1 MKTSSLLAALVLM
14 LAAAGAQAVPTAFTY
29 QGYLQDAGNPANGTY
44 DLRFT
49 LQSVD
54 AMLGTQ
60 IVGTPQLK
68 DDVAVN
74 QGVFSVALDF
84 GTTLSNPDY
93 TLKIEVRP
101 GASTGAFTLLS
112 PDTALTATPQAFF
125 ADASAFAVSVGP
137 NSVGSPQIIDG
148 NVLRSKIAGQAVSI
162 TEIDASTVQA
172 RVAATCAAGSSIRVI
187 DQSGAVTC
195 EADDVGTG
203 TISAVT
209 AGTGLTGGG
218 SSGAVSLAIAPG
230 GVGSTQVDSTQVQLR
245 VSGSCAAGSSIRT
258 IAADGTVS
266 CELDDV
272 GSGWSLTGNS
282 GLGSGNFLGSTDQS
296 SVVLRAGNLVAFTIV
311 PVNSSTFAP
320 NIVAGHASNSI
331 GSGQNGQVIAG
342 GGSSFTNCGQA
353 GNGPCSNRI
362 SASRG
367 TIGGGEGNEV
377 VGSEGVIAGGASNRA
392 NQDATVAGG
401 NRNQATGAYSSVA
414 GGFANTASGFHSGAL
429 GGSSNTAASNFA
441 TAVGGTLNCAGGAYS
456 VALGN
461 RAKVRAATG
470 TVDTTCTS
478 TSGDADGDNGSFAFA
493 DSQAA
498 DFVSSGPNQFLVRA
512 DGGVLFNTN
521 ALPFSGDD
529 VVIGARTATGDAD
542 ADLRWRSRSGRSGV
556 VYLSDST
563 GGFFW
568 NAPNLVSGNAFLTT
582 SNGASLSNGG
592 TWTNASSR
600 LLKTGFADIDP
611 GEVLRRL
618 LSLPISTWN
627 YVHSEEGRHL
637 GPMAE
642 DFKAAF
648 GLAGDGRSIATV
660 DADGVALAAIQ
671 GLNAKLEK
679 ALEATRR
686 ENQEL
691 KQRLE
696 RLEALLAR

>member
-1 MKTSSLLAALVLM
+1 MKMSSLLAALGLL
-14 LAAAGAQAVPTAFTY
+14 LASAGAQAVPTAFTY
-29 QGYLQDAGNPANGTY
+29 QGFLQDAGNPANGSY

-49 LQSVD
+49 LQSFD

-60 IVGTPQLK
+60 VVGTPQAK
-68 DDVAVN
+68 DDVAVS

-84 GTTLSNPDY
+84 GAAPSNANY

-101 GASTGAFTLLS
+101 GASTGAYTLLA
-112 PDTALTATPQAFF
+112 PDTAITATPQAFY

-148 NVLRSKIAGQAVSI
+148 NVVRSKIAGQAVSV

-172 RVAATCAAGSSIRVI
+172 RVAATCAAGSSIRAI

-195 EADDVGTG
+195 ETDDTGAG
-203 TISAVT
+203 TITGVT
-209 AGTGLTGGG
+209 AGTGLSGGG
-218 SSGAVSLAIAPG
+218 SSGAVSLAIAAG
-230 GVGSTQVDSTQVQLR
+230 GVGSTQVNSAQVQLR
-245 VSGSCAAGSSIRT
+245 VTGSCAVGSSIRT

-272 GSGWSLTGNS
+272 GSGWSLTGNA
-282 GLGSGNFLGSTDQS
+282 GLGAGNFLGSTDQS
-296 SVVLRAGNLVAFTIV
+296 SVVLRAGNLAAFTIT
-311 PVNSSTFAP
+311 PVNNSTLAP
-320 NIVAGHASNSI
+320 NIVAGHASNTVSA
-331 GSGQNGQVIAG
+331 GGNGQVIAG
-342 GGSSFTNCGQA
+342 GGSAFTNCGPA
-353 GNGPCSNRI
+353 GNGPCNNRI

-367 TIGGGEGNEV
+367 TIGGGHGNEV
-377 VGSEGVIAGGASNRA
+377 VGSDGAIAGGSSNLV
-392 NQDATVAGG
+392 NQAATVAGG
-401 NRNQATGAYSSVA
+401 IGNQAFGTYGSVA
-414 GGFANTASGFHSGAL
+414 GGSGNFAAGDHSSVL
-429 GGSSNTAASNFA
+429 GGSNNTAAYFNA
-441 TAVGGTLNCAGGAYS
+441 TTVGGNANCAGGLLS

-461 RAKVRAATG
+461 RAKVRAPASAL
-470 TVDTTCTS
+470 DANCTIS
-478 TSGDADGDNGSFAFA
+478 SGDADGDNGSFAFA

-498 DFVSSGPNQFLVRA
+498 DFVSTGPNQFLVRA
-512 DGGVLFNTN
+512 DGGVLFNTTS
-521 ALPFSGDD
+521 LPFSGDD
-529 VVIGARTATGDAD
+529 VVIGARTASGDAD
-542 ADLRWRSRSGRSGV
+542 ADLRWRSRSGKSGV
-556 VYLSDST
+556 VYLSDTS

-600 LLKTGFADIDP
+600 LLKTGFAGIDP
-611 GEVLRRL
+611 SDVLRRL
-618 LSLPISTWN
+618 LTLPISTWN

-648 GLAGDGRSIATV
+648 DLAGDGRSIATV

-671 GLNAKLEK
+671 GLNAKLEE
-679 ALEATRR
+679 ALAATRQ